1 MKFSIWDIFR
11 YIFKWKFVIIMT
23 VVVSFLISIAYVEL
37 FQSYNAQAVIRYND
51 SSIARG
57 KTPDEKDFDPYEI
70 VSPDVITAVINDLS
84 LSDTVDSIRSR
95 VTINAVIPD
104 AELKI
109 KAAKLEDGEDYEY
122 LPNTFSVSYEGKV
135 GASESSSRDILDSL
149 LQNYLAFYQEN
160 HAAQAYI
167 NDVSFDGDLGDYDY
181 IESAEII
188 SNRID
193 STISS
198 LEGYQLQDEEFRAPS
213 TGLTF
218 ADIKSEYTHL
228 QDYKVSNLFADIYR
242 GQVTKNKTLLIE
254 KYTERKENFELE
266 QKDFAARAELTKSR
280 MDKFAEANKDVPNS
294 YNNSTDNN
302 NDNLA
307 IIDDVHSDSYGE
319 RQLKT
324 ETTYDTLVQ
333 NYVSYSKSANNS
345 ALDAEHCVSVIEKF
359 SVEPDASIDIS
370 ALTKSVEEQI
380 VDIKDEMAQLYGNLS
395 KTIDDYNDKTAA
407 SHIDLLTGI
416 QYYAAKSQGLYTILI
431 VAVGAAVSVF
441 GAIAYEFAKAY
452 INTKKKDAEENGE
465 SKEA

>member
-1 MKFSIWDIFR
+1 MKFSIWDIFK
-11 YIFKWKFVIIMT
+11 YIYKWKFVIII
-23 VVVSFLISIAYVEL
+23 VAVVSFLISIVYIETH
-37 FQSYNAQAVIRYND
+37 QSYNAQTVIRFND

-70 VSPDVITAVINDLS
+70 VSPDVITAVIKDLS
-84 LSDTVDSIRSR
+84 LGETVDSIRSR
-95 VTINAVIPD
+95 VTINSVIPE

-109 KAAKLEDGEDYEY
+109 KAAKLEEGEDYEY
-122 LPNTFSVSYEGKV
+122 KPNTFSVVYQGKV

-160 HAAQAYI
+160 HATQAYI

-181 IESAEII
+181 IEIAEII

-193 STISS
+193 STITS
-198 LEGYQLQDEEFRAPS
+198 LENYQLQDEEFRAPS

-242 GQVTKNKTLLIE
+242 GQITKNKPLLIE
-254 KYTERKENFELE
+254 KYTERKENFELQ
-266 QKDFAARAELTKSR
+266 QKDYEARAELTKSR

-294 YNNSTDNN
+294 YNNSTDDN

-307 IIDDVHSDSYGE
+307 ILDDIHSDTYGS
-319 RQLKT
+319 RRLKT
-324 ETTYDTLVQ
+324 ETTYDNLVE

-345 ALDAEHCVSVIEKF
+345 ALDAAHCVSVIEKF
-359 SVEPDASIDIS
+359 SIELDNTIDS
-370 ALTKSVEEQI
+370 DTLTKSVEDNI

-431 VAVGAAVSVF
+431 VAVGTAGSVF
-441 GAIAYEFAKAY
+441 CAIAYEFIKAY
-452 INTKKKDAEENGE
+452 ISTRKKDVEENGG
-465 SKEA
+465 A

>member
-1 MKFSIWDIFR
+1 MKFSIWDIFK
-11 YIFKWKFVIIMT
+11 YIFKWKFVIAVT
-23 VVVSFLISIAYVEL
+23 VLVSFLISVAYIEL
-37 FQSYNAQAVIRYND
+37 FQSYNAQVVIRYND
-51 SSIARG
+51 SSISRG

-95 VTINAVIPD
+95 VTISSIIPE
-104 AELKI
+104 AEIKI
-109 KAAKLEDGEDYEY
+109 KAAKLEKGEEY
-122 LPNTFSVSYEGKV
+122 VYIPNTFSVSYEGKI
-135 GASESSSRDILDSL
+135 GASESKSRDILDSL
-149 LQNYLAFYQEN
+149 LQNYLDFYQEN
-160 HAAQAYI
+160 HAAQAHI

-181 IESAEII
+181 IEIAEII
-188 SNRID
+188 GNRID

-198 LEGYQLQDEEFRAPS
+198 LEGYQLQDKNFRAPS

-242 GQVTKNKTLLIE
+242 GQITKNKPLLIE
-254 KYTERKENFELE
+254 KYTERKENFELK
-266 QKDFAARAELTKSR
+266 QKDFEARAELTKSR

-294 YNNSTDNN
+294 YNNNTNKN

-307 IIDDVHSDSYGE
+307 IIDDVHSDTYGSK
-319 RQLKT
+319 QLKT
-324 ETTYDTLVQ
+324 ETTYDTLIQ
-333 NYVSYSKSANNS
+333 SYISYSTAANN
-345 ALDAEHCVSVIEKF
+345 ATLDAEHCVSVIEKF
-359 SVEPDASIDIS
+359 SIELDGTVDSS

-380 VDIKDEMAQLYGNLS
+380 VDIKDEMAQLYANLS

-431 VAVGAAVSVF
+431 VAVGTALSVF
-441 GAIAYEFAKAY
+441 CAIAYEFAKAY
-452 INTKKKDAEENGE
+452 ISIRKKETEENGE
-465 SKEA
+465 A

>member
-1 MKFSIWDIFR
+1 MKFSIWDIFK
-11 YIFKWKFVIIMT
+11 YIYKWKFVIIIAAL
-23 VVVSFLISIAYVEL
+23 VSFLISIAYIEMY
-37 FQSYNAQAVIRYND
+37 QSYNAQTIIKFND

-95 VTINAVIPD
+95 VTITSVVPET
-104 AELKI
+104 ELKI
-109 KAAKLEDGEDYEY
+109 KAAKLEEGEDYAY
-122 LPNTFSVSYEGKV
+122 QANTFSVSYEGKV

-149 LQNYLAFYQEN
+149 IQNYLVFYQEN
-160 HAAQAYI
+160 HASQAYI

-181 IESAEII
+181 IEIAEII

-193 STISS
+193 STITS
-198 LEGYQLQDEEFRAPS
+198 LENYQLQDKEFRAPS

-218 ADIKSEYTHL
+218 TDIKSEYTHL

-242 GQVTKNKTLLIE
+242 GQITKNKPLLIE

-266 QKDFAARAELTKSR
+266 QKDFESRAELTKSR

-294 YNNSTDNN
+294 YNSTTGEND
-302 NDNLA
+302 DNLA
-307 IIDDVHSDSYGE
+307 IIDDIHSDKYGS
-319 RQLKT
+319 RRLKT
-324 ETTYDTLVQ
+324 ETTYDTLIES
-333 NYVSYSKSANNS
+333 YVSYSKSANNA
-345 ALDAEHCVSVIEKF
+345 ALDAAHCDSVIEKF
-359 SVEPDASIDIS
+359 SIELDNTVDST

-416 QYYAAKSQGLYTILI
+416 QYYAAKSQGLYTILL
-431 VAVGAAVSVF
+431 VAVSTVVTVF
-441 GAIAYEFAKAY
+441 CAIAYELIKAY
-452 INTKKKDAEENGE
+452 ISTRKKEVEENGE
-465 SKEA
+465 A

>member
-1 MKFSIWDIFR
+1 I
-11 YIFKWKFVIIMT
+11 YKWKFVIIIT
-23 VVVSFLISIAYVEL
+23 VLVSFLISIAYVEL
-37 FQSYNAQAVIRYND
+37 FQSYNAQVVIRYND
-51 SSIARG
+51 SSISRG
-57 KTPDEKDFDPYEI
+57 KTLDEKDFDPYEI

-84 LSDTVDSIRSR
+84 LEDTVDSIRSR

-104 AELKI
+104 AELTI
-109 KAAKLEDGEDYEY
+109 KESKLKNGEDYEY

-135 GASESSSRDILDSL
+135 GSPEASSRDILDSL

-181 IESAEII
+181 IEIAEII

-198 LEGYQLQDEEFRAPS
+198 LESYQLQDEEFRSPS

-218 ADIKSEYTHL
+218 ADIKSDYTHL
-228 QDYKVSNLFADIYR
+228 QDYRISNLFADIYR
-242 GQVTKNKTLLIE
+242 GQITQNKPLLIE
-254 KYTERKENFELE
+254 KYTERKENFELD
-266 QKDFAARAELTKSR
+266 QKDFEDRAELAKSR
-280 MDKFAEANKDVPNS
+280 MDKFADANIDVPNS

-302 NDNLA
+302 DDSLA
-307 IIDDVHSDSYGE
+307 IIDDVHSDTYGS

-324 ETTYDTLVQ
+324 ETTYDTLVE
-333 NYVSYSKSANNS
+333 NYVSYAKSANNA

-359 SVEPDASIDIS
+359 SIEPDKTVNTT
-370 ALTKSVEEQI
+370 ALTESIEEQI
-380 VDIKDEMAQLYGNLS
+380 VDIKDEMAQLYVNLS

-416 QYYAAKSQGLYTILI
+416 QYYAAKSQGLYTIMI
-431 VAVGAAVSVF
+431 VAVGTALSIF
-441 GAIAYEFAKAY
+441 FAIAYEMIKVY
-452 INTKKKDAEENGE
+452 ISTRRLYGTAER
-465 SKEA
+465 

>member
-1 MKFSIWDIFR
+1 MKFSIWDIFK
-11 YIFKWKFVIIMT
+11 YIYKWKFFIII
-23 VVVSFLISIAYVEL
+23 VALVSFLLSIAYVEMY
-37 FQSYNAQAVIRYND
+37 QSYNAQVVIRFND

-95 VTINAVIPD
+95 VTITSVIP
-104 AELKI
+104 ETEIKI
-109 KAAKLEDGEDYEY
+109 KAAKLEKGEDYSY
-122 LPNTFSVSYEGKV
+122 QANTFSVSYEGKV

-149 LQNYLAFYQEN
+149 IQNYLAFYQEN

-181 IESAEII
+181 IEIAEII

-218 ADIKSEYTHL
+218 TDIKSEYTHL

-242 GQVTKNKTLLIE
+242 GQITKNKPLLIE
-254 KYTERKENFELE
+254 KYTERKEKFELE
-266 QKDFAARAELTKSR
+266 QKDYAARAELTKSR
-280 MDKFAEANKDVPNS
+280 MNKFAEANKDVPNS
-294 YNNSTDNN
+294 YNNTTGQND
-302 NDNLA
+302 DNLA
-307 IIDDVHSDSYGE
+307 IIDDVHSDTYGS

-324 ETTYDTLVQ
+324 ETTYDKLIQ
-333 NYVSYSKSANNS
+333 KYVSYSKSANNS
-345 ALDAEHCVSVIEKF
+345 ALDAKHCVSVIEKF
-359 SVEPDASIDIS
+359 SIKIDDTVDSS
-370 ALTKSVEEQI
+370 ALTKSIEEQI

-431 VAVGAAVSVF
+431 VAVGTAGSVF
-441 GAIAYEFAKAY
+441 CAIAYEFMKVY
-452 INTKKKDAEENGE
+452 ISTRKKEVEENG
-465 SKEA
+465 KA

>member
-1 MKFSIWDIFR
+1 MKFSIWDIFK
-11 YIFKWKFVIIMT
+11 YIYKWKFVIIIT
-23 VVVSFLISIAYVEL
+23 ALVSFLISVAYIEM
-37 FQSYNAQAVIRYND
+37 FQSYNAQAIIKYND

-57 KTPDEKDFDPYEI
+57 KTPDEEDFDPYEI

-95 VTINAVIPD
+95 VTITSVVPD

-109 KAAKLEDGEDYEY
+109 EAAKLENGEDYEY
-122 LPNTFSVSYEGKV
+122 LPNTFSVTYEGKV

-149 LQNYLAFYQEN
+149 LQNYLAYYQEN
-160 HAAQAYI
+160 HATQAYI

-181 IESAEII
+181 IEIAEII

-193 STISS
+193 STITS

-218 ADIKSEYTHL
+218 MDIKSEYTHL

-242 GQVTKNKTLLIE
+242 GQITQNKPLLIE

-294 YNNSTDNN
+294 YNNNTDNN

-307 IIDDVHSDSYGE
+307 ILDDVHSDAYGS

-324 ETTYDTLVQ
+324 ETTYDTLVEK
-333 NYVSYSKSANNS
+333 YVSYSKAANNAS
-345 ALDAEHCVSVIEKF
+345 LDAEHCVSVIEKF
-359 SVEPDASIDIS
+359 SVKPDKTINIS
-370 ALTKSVEEQI
+370 ALTESIEEQI
-380 VDIKDEMAQLYGNLS
+380 VDIKDEMAQLYGDLS

-431 VAVGAAVSVF
+431 VAVGTAISVF
-441 GAIAYEFAKAY
+441 CAIAYEFAKAY
-452 INTKKKDAEENGE
+452 ISTRK
-465 SKEA
+465 KEAEVNEEA

>member
-1 MKFSIWDIFR
+1 MKFSIWDIFK
-11 YIFKWKFVIIMT
+11 YIYKWKFVIIMT
-23 VVVSFLISIAYVEL
+23 TLVSFLISIAYVEI
-37 FQSYNAQAVIRYND
+37 FQSYNAQVVIRYND

-84 LSDTVDSIRSR
+84 LTDTVDSIRSR

-109 KAAKLEDGEDYEY
+109 KAAKLENGEDYDY

-160 HAAQAYI
+160 HATQAYI

-181 IESAEII
+181 IEIAEII

-198 LEGYQLQDEEFRAPS
+198 LESYQLQDEEFRSPS

-228 QDYKVSNLFADIYR
+228 QDYKVSNLFSDIYR
-242 GQVTKNKTLLIE
+242 GQITKNKPLLIE

-266 QKDFAARAELTKSR
+266 QKDFAGRAELTKSR
-280 MDKFAEANKDVPNS
+280 MDKFADANKDVPNS

-307 IIDDVHSDSYGE
+307 IIDDVHSDTYGS

-324 ETTYDTLVQ
+324 ETTYDTLIQ
-333 NYVSYSKSANNS
+333 SYVSYSKSANNA

-359 SVEPDASIDIS
+359 SIAPDDTVDVP
-370 ALTKSVEEQI
+370 ALTKSIEEQV
-380 VDIKDEMAQLYGNLS
+380 VDIKDEMAQLYVSLS

-416 QYYAAKSQGLYTILI
+416 QYYAAKSQGLYTIII
-431 VAVGAAVSVF
+431 VAVGAAASVF
-441 GAIAYEFAKAY
+441 CAIAYEFTKVY
-452 INTKKKDAEENGE
+452 ISTRKKETEEND
-465 SKEA
+465 KA

>member
-1 MKFSIWDIFR
+1 MKYSIWDLFK
-11 YIFKWKFVIIMT
+11 YIFKWKFVILA
-23 VVVSFLISIAYVEL
+23 VVLISFLISVAYIEL
-37 FQSYNAQAVIRYND
+37 FQSYNAQTIIRFND

-95 VTINAVIPD
+95 VTIESITP
-104 AELKI
+104 ETEIKI
-109 KAAKLEDGEDYEY
+109 KAAKLEDGEEY
-122 LPNTFSVSYEGKV
+122 SYIPNTFSISYQGKV
-135 GASESSSRDILDSL
+135 GASKSSSRDILDSL

-181 IESAEII
+181 IEIAEII

-198 LEGYQLQDEEFRAPS
+198 LEAYQLQDKEFRAPS

-218 ADIKSEYTHL
+218 TDLKSEYTHL

-242 GQVTKNKTLLIE
+242 GQITQNKSLLIE
-254 KYTERKENFELE
+254 KYTARKENFELE

-294 YNNSTDNN
+294 YNNTTGKND
-302 NDNLA
+302 DNLA
-307 IIDDVHSDSYGE
+307 IIDDVHSDTYGS
-319 RQLKT
+319 RHLKT
-324 ETTYDTLVQ
+324 ETTYDNLIQ
-333 NYVSYSKSANNS
+333 KYVSYSKAANNAS
-345 ALDAEHCVSVIEKF
+345 LDAEHCVSVIEKF
-359 SVEPDASIDIS
+359 SVELDGTVDNS
-370 ALTKSVEEQI
+370 ALTASVEEQI
-380 VDIKDEMAQLYGNLS
+380 VDIKDEMAQLYANLS

-431 VAVGAAVSVF
+431 VAVGTALAVF
-441 GAIAYEFAKAY
+441 CAIAYEMIKDYFST
-452 INTKKKDAEENGE
+452 TKKEVEENGE
-465 SKEA
+465 A